1 MVELADAPDSKSGEG
16 NLVWVRLPPPAPGR
30 KKRRNNLQINKQIK
44 LLYEPLS
51 SALPK
56 KRLKAMVFFNTALI
70 ILCLSTTL
78 FATTPSPWDI
88 EGLIGKKAPDF
99 TLKDIYDRSFNL
111 SSLRGKVV
119 IINFW
124 ATWCPPCRAEM
135 PSLNNLYKE
144 FRNKGLEVI
153 AISTDRSVQPVK
165 DYLSKNHL
173 DITVLIDTENRVSR
187 QFKVF
192 SIPTTFLID
201 RNGIIIERYLGEENW
216 TSPEIKKK
224 IKDTLIG
231 IP

>member
-1 MVELADAPDSKSGEG
+1 MRFWERVCFLAF
-16 NLVWVRLPPPAPGR
+16 
-30 KKRRNNLQINKQIK
+30 QIAS
-44 LLYEPLS
+44 LFCLYTIS
-51 SALPK
+51 SAVP
-56 KRLKAMVFFNTALI
+56 
-70 ILCLSTTL
+70 
-78 FATTPSPWDI
+78 PSPWEI

-99 TLKDIYDRSFNL
+99 TLRDINNRPFNL

-119 IINFW
+119 ILNFW

-135 PSLNNLYKE
+135 PPLNNLYRE
-144 FRNKGLEVI
+144 MRNKGLEVV
-153 AISTDRSVQPVK
+153 AISTDRSSSVIK
-165 DYLSKNHL
+165 DYISKNPI
-173 DITVLIDTENRVSR
+173 DFTVLIDTDNKVSR

-224 IKDTLIG
+224 IKEVLGG